1 MKAIQAIAL
10 LTFKEAIRS
19 KILYLLFFFAVGL
32 ISLSWIIGQLTVGDE
47 LKIIKDL
54 GINGIHFFGV
64 LITVF
69 IGIGLVFREMEKR
82 TIYMVLSKPLRR
94 YHFMLGKFFG
104 MAFTLLLIL
113 CTLVA
118 VFYLVLTLKGDANP
132 RLLLSFY
139 MIYLEWL
146 IITGIALLFSSFST
160 PLLSTML
167 TLACFFAGHL
177 TESLLMFKSRIA
189 SEITNAVL
197 TALFY
202 ILPNLE
208 IFNIRAQVVH
218 NLPLPSGFFAEAT
231 LYWVFYLTT
240 LLLVAIAIFQK
251 KDFV

>member
-19 KILYLLFFFAVGL
+19 KILYLLLFFAIGL
-32 ISLSWIIGQLTVGDE
+32 ISFSWIIGELTVGDE
-47 LKIIKDL
+47 SKIIKDL

-64 LITVF
+64 LIAVF

-113 CTLVA
+113 CSLVA
-118 VFYLVLTLKGDANP
+118 VFYLVLYLKGDTSP
-132 RLLLSFY
+132 RILLCFY

-146 IITGIALLFSSFST
+146 IITGVALLFSSFST

-177 TESLLMFKSRIA
+177 TDSLLMLKSRIA
-189 SEITNAVL
+189 SEFTNAVL
-197 TALFY
+197 TVLFY
-202 ILPNLE
+202 VLPNLE
-208 IFNIRAQVVH
+208 IFNVRAQVVH
-218 NLPLPSGFFAEAT
+218 NIALPPGFFGEAT

>member
-1 MKAIQAIAL
+1 MRAIQAIAL
-10 LTFKEAIRS
+10 LTFKEAIRN

-32 ISLSWIIGQLTVGDE
+32 ISFSWIIGQLTVGDE
-47 LKIIKDL
+47 SKIIKDL

-82 TIYMVLSKPLRR
+82 TIYMVLSKPLHR
-94 YHFMLGKFFG
+94 YHFMLGKFLG
-104 MAFTLLLIL
+104 MAFTLFLIL
-113 CTLVA
+113 CSLVA
-118 VFYLVLTLKGDANP
+118 VFYLVLYLKGDTTP
-132 RLLLSFY
+132 RILLSFY

-146 IITGIALLFSSFST
+146 IITGITLLFSSFST

-167 TLACFFAGHL
+167 TLACFLAGHL
-177 TESLLMFKSRIA
+177 TESLLMLRSRIA
-189 SEITNAVL
+189 SEFTNAIL

-202 ILPNLE
+202 VLPNLE

-218 NLPLPSGFFAEAT
+218 NLALPSGFLGAAT
-231 LYWVFYLTT
+231 LYWAFYLTT
-240 LLLVAIAIFQK
+240 LLLLSIAIFQK

>member
-32 ISLSWIIGQLTVGDE
+32 ISLSWIIGELTVGDE
-47 LKIIKDL
+47 LKIVKDL
-54 GINGIHFFGV
+54 GISSIHFFGV

-94 YHFMLGKFFG
+94 HHFLIGKFFG
-104 MAFTLLLIL
+104 MSLTLFLILFTLV
-113 CTLVA
+113 T
-118 VFYLVLTLKGDANP
+118 VFYLVLFLKGGASP

-167 TLACFFAGHL
+167 TLATFFMGHL
-177 TESLLMFKSRIA
+177 TESLLMLKSRITSEA
-189 SEITNAVL
+189 SNAVL
-197 TALFY
+197 TGLFY
-202 ILPNLE
+202 ALPNLE
-208 IFNIRAQVVH
+208 MFNIRAHMVH
-218 NLPLPSGFFAEAT
+218 NLPLPDGFFPGAT
-231 LYWVFYLTT
+231 LYWFLYLST
-240 LLLVAIAIFQK
+240 LLLLAIAIFQK